1 MRNRIRV
8 SRPGRFGKGVF
19 QGVFFQLKT
28 VEEILAIVEG
38 LDRLPE
44 ENVSLE
50 DALGRVA
57 AHNVTSDEDLPGFSR
72 ASMDG
77 LAVRARDTFGAT
89 ESLPALLEIAGDVI
103 MGEVP
108 NVTVGPGQAVRIPT
122 GGMVPPGADAVVMIE
137 YCHPLDDRTVEVARA
152 VSPLEN
158 VIQPDDDVRKG
169 TAVLPGGRRLL
180 PQDLGVLAGLGCA
193 GIPVVRRP
201 SIAILSTG
209 DEIVPV
215 DQSPRPGQVRDIN
228 SHTLAAFCRT
238 FGAIPRTIGLA
249 PDQFEPLRAKV
260 EQGLLHSDSVWI
272 SGGSS
277 VGTRDLTIQVMESF
291 PRMEILSHGVSISP
305 GKPTILARNGARTVW
320 GLPGHAASAL
330 VVAEVLLAPFLRR
343 LCGETSPPLPGPA
356 RIQAE
361 LARNIAS
368 APGRDDYVRVRLRQE
383 NGRLLAD
390 PLFGKSG
397 LISPLVDADGLVR
410 VDRFTEGLYQ
420 GDSVTVNLLRP
431 GY

>member
-1 MRNRIRV
+1 M
-8 SRPGRFGKGVF
+8 
-19 QGVFFQLKT
+19 FFQLKT
-28 VEEILAIVEG
+28 VEEILSIVEG
-38 LDRLPE
+38 LDPLPE
-44 ENVSLE
+44 ETIALE
-50 DALGRVA
+50 EALGRVA
-57 AHNVTSDEDLPGFSR
+57 AYDVTSDEDLPGFSR

-77 LAVRARDTFGAT
+77 MAVRARDTFGST
-89 ESLPALLEIAGDVI
+89 ESLPALLEIVGDVI

-137 YCHPLDDRTVEVARA
+137 YCHLLDDRTVEVARA

-169 TAVLPGGRRLL
+169 AAVLPGGRRLR
-180 PQDLGVLAGLGCA
+180 PQDLGVLAGLGCTRV
-193 GIPVVRRP
+193 PVVRRP
-201 SIAILSTG
+201 NIAILSTG

-215 DQSPRPGQVRDIN
+215 NQSPRLGQVRDIN
-228 SHTLAAFCRT
+228 SHTLAAFCRA
-238 FGAIPRTIGLA
+238 FGAIPRTLGLA
-249 PDQFEPLRAKV
+249 PDQYEPLRAQV
-260 EQGLLHSDSVWI
+260 EQGLSDSDSVWI

-291 PRMEILSHGVSISP
+291 PGMEILAHGVSISP
-305 GKPTILARNGARTVW
+305 GKPTIIARKGTRTVW
-320 GLPGHAASAL
+320 GLPGHASSAL

-343 LCGETSPPLPGPA
+343 LSGETTPHLPGPVSV
-356 RIQAE
+356 QAE

-368 APGRDDYVRVRLRQE
+368 APGRDDYVRVRLRQK

-397 LISPLVDADGLVR
+397 LISPLVDADGLVC

>member
-1 MRNRIRV
+1 M
-8 SRPGRFGKGVF
+8 
-19 QGVFFQLKT
+19 FFQLKT
-28 VEEILAIVEG
+28 VEEILDIVED
-38 LDRLPE
+38 LDPLPE
-44 ENVSLE
+44 ETVSLE
-50 DALGRVA
+50 EALGRVPA
-57 AHNVTSDEDLPGFSR
+57 QDVTSDQDLPGFSR

-89 ESLPALLEIAGDVI
+89 ESLPAFLEIAGDVV

-108 NVTVGPGQAVRIPT
+108 SVTVGPGQAVHIPT

-137 YCHPLDDRTVEVARA
+137 YCHTLDERTVEVARA

-169 TAVLPGGRRLL
+169 AAVLPGGRRLR
-180 PQDLGVLAGLGCA
+180 PQDLGVLAGLGR
-193 GIPVVRRP
+193 ILVPVVRRP
-201 SIAILSTG
+201 TIAILSTG
-209 DEIVPV
+209 DEVVPT

-228 SHTLAAFCRT
+228 SHTLAAFCRS
-238 FGAIPRTIGLA
+238 FGAIPRTLGLA
-249 PDQFEPLRAKV
+249 PDRFEPLRAQV
-260 EQGLLHSDSVWI
+260 EQGLSHADSVWI

-277 VGTRDLTIQVMESF
+277 VGMRDLTIQVMESF
-291 PRMEILSHGVSISP
+291 PGMEILAHGVSISP
-305 GKPTILARNGARTVW
+305 GKPTILARTGPCTVW

-343 LCGETSPPLPGPA
+343 LSGEAANGLPGPA
-356 RIQAE
+356 RIEAE

-397 LISPLVDADGLVR
+397 LISPLAEADGLLR

-420 GDSVTVNLLRP
+420 GDSVTVNLLRS